1 MLGDSATTVVV
12 IIIVTVILFV
22 FPLMTMAD
30 QTDKATQLQAQ
41 TIVTNFVD
49 EVKKTG
55 VITQEDYDNLITE
68 LSALGEVY
76 DVAITVQKVDGNS
89 SKKQNASYVTI
100 GDNRYIVMYNTQ
112 VTESFPLYLS
122 EGDIIVTTA
131 DKISFSISDE
141 LRNAVYRVTGSDQ
154 NAKRLEASGMVTTT
168 ATNN

>member
-1 MLGDSATTVVV
+1 MK
-12 IIIVTVILFV
+12 LF
-22 FPLMTMAD
+22 
-30 QTDKATQLQAQ
+30 K
-41 TIVTNFVD
+41 
-49 EVKKTG
+49 
-55 VITQEDYDNLITE
+55 TQEDYDNLITE

>member
-1 MLGDSATTVVV
+1 MNTAQTIVV
-12 IIIVTVILFV
+12 IFTGTIILFI

-55 VITQEDYDNLITE
+55 VITQEDYDNLIYE

-89 SKKQNASYVTI
+89 SKKQDATYVTI

-122 EGDIIVTTA
+122 EGDIIITTA
-131 DKISFSISDE
+131 DQISFSIGAE
-141 LRNAVYRVTGSDQ
+141 LRNAVYRVTGNDQ
-154 NAKRLEASGMVTTT
+154 NAKRAEASGMVPTTTT
-168 ATNN
+168 AN

>member
-1 MLGDSATTVVV
+1 MNTAQTIVV
-12 IIIVTVILFV
+12 IFTGTIILFI

-55 VITQEDYDNLITE
+55 VITQEDYDNLIYE

-89 SKKQNASYVTI
+89 SKKQDATYVTI

-122 EGDIIVTTA
+122 EGDIITVTG
-131 DKISFSISDE
+131 DQISLSIGDQF
-141 LRNAVYRVTGSDQ
+141 RNAVYRVTGSDQ
-154 NAKRLEASGMVTTT
+154 NARKIEAAGMVPTTT
-168 ATNN
+168 TTN